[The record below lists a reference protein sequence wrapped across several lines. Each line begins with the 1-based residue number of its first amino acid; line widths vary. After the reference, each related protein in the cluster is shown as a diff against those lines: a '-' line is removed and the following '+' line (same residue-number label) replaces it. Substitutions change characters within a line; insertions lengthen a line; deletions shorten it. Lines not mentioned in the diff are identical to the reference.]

1 MTVNSDKFIED
12 EHFDADYEGDDK
24 GTRRRRRKKRGVES
38 TLEWSVDG

>member
-12 EHFDADYEGDDK
+12 EHFDADDEGDDE